1 MSLRFFEVSEAGI
14 HIQNPFSEQKLMLV
28 GEICHELGYLQP
40 GTQLLDLACG
50 QGEMLCRWAQLYG
63 ITGTGVD
70 FSEAFLQAA
79 RQRAAELGVTS
90 QVDFVKG
97 DARAYAQASRA
108 YDVIGCLGATEIGGG
123 TVGTVSLMRKALVD
137 EPQGLLLVGELFW
150 NGEPDSEAA
159 EAMGISPQ
167 DVPTLP
173 ALYDRFTKAGVQLL
187 NMVLTDDQGW
197 DRYQTYHWVK
207 IHQWLRENP
216 GDPDAA
222 AFELEIEDWK
232 RSYLAYRGHFGWG
245 VFLLQVKG

>member
-90 QVDFVKG
+90 QVDFVIKPI
-97 DARAYAQASRA
+97 
-108 YDVIGCLGATEIGGG
+108 IGQRSTSGCEKTLAIQTQRHSSWRLRIG
-123 TVGTVSLMRKALVD
+123 S
-137 EPQGLLLVGELFW
+137 
-150 NGEPDSEAA
+150 
-159 EAMGISPQ
+159 
-167 DVPTLP
+167 
-173 ALYDRFTKAGVQLL
+173 
-187 NMVLTDDQGW
+187 VLTWCTVAISDGE
-197 DRYQTYHWVK
+197 YSCCK
-207 IHQWLRENP
+207 
-216 GDPDAA
+216 
-222 AFELEIEDWK
+222 
-232 RSYLAYRGHFGWG
+232 
-245 VFLLQVKG
+245 